1 MLFAVR
7 FTDKT
12 TMRHVRTE
20 YMAAHID
27 WLAARKAQIKVA
39 GSLRHDASEHP
50 IGALWIIEA
59 ETKEEVESLW
69 QTDPFWVQGMRE
81 IVEILHWSKAF
92 PETIAEI

>member
-27 WLAARKAQIKVA
+27 
-39 GSLRHDASEHP
+39 
-50 IGALWIIEA
+50 
-59 ETKEEVESLW
+59 
-69 QTDPFWVQGMRE
+69 
-81 IVEILHWSKAF
+81 
-92 PETIAEI
+92 